1 MVLARTR
8 RRSIP
13 IAVLLTVVATLLVP
27 AAPAHAARAATFAAT
42 VAAIEAL
49 PYQPVY
55 VPLGF
60 DAAFPDALVL
70 NVPPANDYSA
80 GSIPGSPTAPAWPS
94 VFKPVTITSTD
105 GAKLLGMVA
114 VHPGPHPGVVV
125 AHGFNT
131 NGKLSSIRWAAMLA
145 ASGYEVVAFDQRDFA
160 AEYQAGL
167 GYPAQ
172 RQTLGWKETQDVLAA
187 AAYLRSRPG
196 VTGIGL
202 VGFSEGAQNS
212 ILAVGRDPGH
222 LIDAAITF
230 SPPADLDSQIYGGAI
245 PPGCQTPLCT
255 FPLTAAQVL
264 AGVPPYTFAT
274 PCAMLEDAAARY
286 GTTAYGVLAQESAI
300 HAQTMATVPL
310 LNIYSNDDSFVAPW
324 NAGFM
329 AAYEQ
334 GSPLQQTILIASGE
348 HAYFFDRWWQQAAIL
363 TYFHFLV
370 PGGSSASTTPTV
382 NQTPLGAPLSSQLV
396 PIATPSRA
404 AADAA
409 LAPFVCDT

>member
-131 NGKLSSIRWAAMLA
+131 NGKLSSIRW
-145 ASGYEVVAFDQRDFA
+145 R
-160 AEYQAGL
+160 
-167 GYPAQ
+167 
-172 RQTLGWKETQDVLAA
+172 
-187 AAYLRSRPG
+187 
-196 VTGIGL
+196 
-202 VGFSEGAQNS
+202 
-212 ILAVGRDPGH
+212 
-222 LIDAAITF
+222 
-230 SPPADLDSQIYGGAI
+230 
-245 PPGCQTPLCT
+245 
-255 FPLTAAQVL
+255 
-264 AGVPPYTFAT
+264 
-274 PCAMLEDAAARY
+274 
-286 GTTAYGVLAQESAI
+286 
-300 HAQTMATVPL
+300 
-310 LNIYSNDDSFVAPW
+310 
-324 NAGFM
+324 
-329 AAYEQ
+329 
-334 GSPLQQTILIASGE
+334 
-348 HAYFFDRWWQQAAIL
+348 
-363 TYFHFLV
+363 
-370 PGGSSASTTPTV
+370 TV

-409 LAPFVCDT
+409 LAPFVCDTSKPPPGRPLP